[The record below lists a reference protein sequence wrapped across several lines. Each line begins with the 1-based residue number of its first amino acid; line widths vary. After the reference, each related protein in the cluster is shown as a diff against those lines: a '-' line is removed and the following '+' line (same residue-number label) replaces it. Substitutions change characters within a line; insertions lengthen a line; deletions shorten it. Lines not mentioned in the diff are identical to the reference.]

1 MADGVYITEI
11 FNLFPELPE
20 LIQRAVIKATK
31 KAAFDIQRRA
41 STVYP
46 YTRQSGF
53 LASSVYVEVNPAA
66 GASPA
71 PYGQGV
77 ENIPDGA
84 TLLPE
89 VEPPEKATI
98 AYIAVGANYGLFV
111 EMGTIHAAPFPY
123 LVPAAEAIFPAYE
136 AALKALED
144 TLELP

>member
-20 LIQRAVIKATK
+20 LIQRAVVKATK
-31 KAAFDIQRRA
+31 KAAFDIQRLA
-41 STVYP
+41 AENAPVDT
-46 YTRQSGF
+46 GF
-53 LASSVYVEVNPAA
+53 LKSSIYVELKS
-66 GASPA
+66 GST
-71 PYGQGV
+71 YGQGV
-77 ENIPDGA
+77 ESPPAGA

-98 AYIAVGANYGLFV
+98 AYIAVGANYGLFQ
-111 EMGTIHAAPFPY
+111 EMGTVHTPPQPY